1 MSEKLKRWSNEEIEY
16 IKNNYGLISPKEIG
30 DYLGRTRG
38 SVIAKAHDLS
48 LGDLGKWSKEEEQFL
63 INNHNIMSKKEIAKA
78 LGRTETAID
87 IRMSRLG
94 LCGMKY
100 NYNRDFFEIID
111 TEEKAYWLGF
121 LYADGCVNIND
132 SKNKS
137 GEVCIKLKAS
147 DLNHLKK
154 FNKSL
159 NGNIP
164 VEFGE
169 FICNLNNKLSK
180 TCVIRCYSYKMV
192 SDLINHGCVER
203 KSLIV
208 KMPTHLETDLYRHF
222 IRGYYD
228 GNGGICL
235 SNRKRKDLK
244 INFCTGSKDMAEGLR
259 SVLYSFGINSYII
272 TEREN
277 TTYRLYVAGMKNVD
291 NMIHFM
297 YDNSTISLDRK
308 LEKQKQLYEEYKIS
322 SRLLR
327 LSEMVG

>member
-1 MSEKLKRWSNEEIEY
+1 MSEKLNRWSNEEIEY
-16 IKNNYGLISPKEIG
+16 IKNNYGLMTPKEIG
-30 DYLGRTRG
+30 EYLGRTRG
-38 SVIAKAHDLS
+38 SVVAKAHDLKI
-48 LGDLGKWSKEEEQFL
+48 GKIDKWSDKEEQFL
-63 INNHNIMSKKEIAKA
+63 IDNHNIMSKKEIAKV

-87 IRMSRLG
+87 VRMSRLG

-100 NYNRDFFEIID
+100 NYNRDFFETID

-121 LYADGCVNIND
+121 LYADGCVSITD

-137 GEVCIKLKAS
+137 GEVCIILKAS
-147 DLNHLKK
+147 DCDHLKK

-164 VEFGE
+164 VTFRE
-169 FICNLNNKLSK
+169 FICNLNNKPSK
-180 TCVIRCYSYKMV
+180 TCSIRCYSYKMV

-208 KMPTHLETDLYRHF
+208 KMPTHLRNDLYRHF

-228 GNGGICL
+228 GNGGISLC
-235 SNRKRKDLK
+235 NRKKKDLK
-244 INFCTGSKDMAEGLR
+244 INFCTGSKDMADGLR
-259 SVLYSFGINSYII
+259 TTLYSFGINSYII

-308 LEKQKQLYEEYKIS
+308 LEKQKQLYEEYKID